1 MAVQAAGSS
10 SRLEE
15 AAAPAAGD
23 ALAFYRE
30 MTRRNIGVYTAEE
43 QERLRRARVLVC
55 GLGGV
60 GGMEAILAAR
70 MGIGGI
76 TGIDPDAFDATNLNR
91 QMLATV
97 SALGRP
103 KAEVAAAV
111 LREINP
117 HAEIRMVHAP
127 IDEDNVREVMA
138 GHDLVL
144 EAVDD
149 MPSRVIIHRT
159 ARRLGI
165 PSVGMSGSPPHRG
178 FVSSFFPDGV
188 PYEAALNLPG
198 LDRELTDP
206 ALRREIAEIKKRRA
220 WHAVERGAP
229 AWWAEAYAA
238 GREGWIITPVRAVLI
253 ATFAFHEAV
262 QILTGRRPLAV
273 APRALLI
280 DLDADPPV
288 RVADP
293 PPGGWDPGTL

>member
-1 MAVQAAGSS
+1 MEAAGWLIGAEVEG
-10 SRLEE
+10 RAG
-15 AAAPAAGD
+15 AAADP
-23 ALAFYRE
+23 LQFYRE
-30 MTRRNIGVYTAEE
+30 MTRRNIGVYSEEE
-43 QERLRRARVLVC
+43 QERLRRARVLIC

-111 LREINP
+111 LRDINP
-117 HAEIRMVHAP
+117 HAEIRMVTAP
-127 IDEDNVREVMA
+127 IDEDNVCELMQ

-159 ARRLGI
+159 ARHLGI

-188 PYEAALNLPG
+188 PYEKALNLPG
-198 LDRELTDP
+198 LDRKLTDP

-220 WHAVERGAP
+220 RYSVERGAP
-229 AWWAEAYAA
+229 VWWAEAYAE
-238 GREGWIITPVRAVLI
+238 GRAGWIITPVRAVLL

-262 QILTGRRPLAV
+262 QILTRRRPLAP
-273 APRALLI
+273 APRAILI

-288 RVADP
+288 RVAGP
-293 PPGGWDPGTL
+293 PPGGWDPATL